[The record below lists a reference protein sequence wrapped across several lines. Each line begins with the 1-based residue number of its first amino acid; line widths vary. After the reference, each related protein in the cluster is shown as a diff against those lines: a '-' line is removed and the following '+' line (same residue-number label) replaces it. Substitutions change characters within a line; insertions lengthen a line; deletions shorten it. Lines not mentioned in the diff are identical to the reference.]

1 MEEDLSPEDQLTYT
15 RELHRLVPL
24 FSESRRRIVAA
35 KDVIAQMLNHGFFTS
50 INAHQSMMSY
60 LQKTAAALD
69 DYNTRSLEL
78 SELINNLI
86 SIVCTAVL
94 TSQYSQKQY

>member
-1 MEEDLSPEDQLTYT
+1 MEEDLSSEDQLTYT

-24 FSESRRRIVAA
+24 LSESRRRIVAA
-35 KDVIAQMLNHGFFTS
+35 KDAIAQMLNHGFFTS
-50 INAHQSMMSY
+50 VNAHQSMMSY

-78 SELINNLI
+78 SEQTNNLI
-86 SIVCTAVL
+86 SLVCTTIL
-94 TSQYSQKQY
+94 PSQYSEEGD